1 VVAPFVKNHQ
11 AVFDELLGTPAP
23 NDPIAPARAHGR
35 RGISIEAY
43 RNAVLSLER
52 RVARSATSTLLR
64 SRIAA
69 LPTTAP
75 RQIDDKSASGVVA
88 EMQTR
93 GELWMDLLAMAFARG
108 SRRVGVI
115 QWQGVSEGYDPAAD
129 VGSPTHHSI
138 TMNGAGDQSVDRWIA
153 IDTWYAQRF
162 AYQLAALKQLGVLDR
177 TIVVWVSEISEAHN
191 QLDMVTVVAG
201 GQRLGM
207 KTGQYIRYPFTG
219 TEVDGAALAVARD
232 PANRSLADLWVT
244 IQQAMGIDKATFGD
258 PKWCAGPLT
267 ELRG

>member
-1 VVAPFVKNHQ
+1 
-11 AVFDELLGTPAP
+11 LPAT
-23 NDPIAPARAHGR
+23 AARQ
-35 RGISIEAY
+35 
-43 RNAVLSLER
+43 V
-52 RVARSATSTLLR
+52 
-64 SRIAA
+64 
-69 LPTTAP
+69 
-75 RQIDDKSASGVVA
+75 DDKSPNGVAA
-88 EMQTR
+88 EMQAR

-129 VGSPTHHSI
+129 IGSPTHHSI
-138 TMNGAGDQSVDRWIA
+138 TMNGAGDQSPERWIA

-162 AYQLAALKQLGVLDR
+162 AYQLAALKQLGILDR
-177 TIVVWVSEISEAHN
+177 TIVVWVSEISEGHN
-191 QLDMVTVVAG
+191 QHDMVTVLGG

-219 TEVDGAALAVARD
+219 TEVEGPPAIAVAQN

-244 IQQAMGIDKATFGD
+244 VQQAMGIDKATFGD
-258 PKWCAGPLT
+258 PKWSRGPLT